1 MIGSTNAVI
10 VSGGSSPYPVF
21 GYTGDYQMIDDGD
34 GNWRIKFLTSG
45 NLSFWESP
53 GSCDVF
59 LVGGGGSGA
68 FRSLLGDS
76 PNENYGS
83 GGGGGGYTATHSSLA
98 LSSGTIYPIV
108 IGSGGNAVSTTGS
121 TAFGNDGSAT
131 SAFGYSANGGKGGGV
146 DTAEYLYQP
155 YRGGNGGSGGGGGDR
170 RYANDTDYMG
180 GSNGGNGYDS
190 STTAYG
196 IGQGTTTREF
206 GENDGDLYAGGGGA
220 GVFVKSNAYDSYDPP
235 VSYDNNGGSG
245 GGGNGCLTY
254 AYSSEYW
261 PILETEPSDGTTNS
275 GGGGGGG
282 LKARDVPNGEITE
295 YPSGA
300 GGSGIVI
307 LRNHRGA

>member
-1 MIGSTNAVI
+1 
-10 VSGGSSPYPVF
+10 
-21 GYTGDYQMIDDGD
+21 MIDDGD

-68 FRSLLGDS
+68 YRSMLGS
-76 PNENYGS
+76 GPNVNYGS

-98 LSSGTIYPIV
+98 LSSGTIYQIV
-108 IGSGGNAVSTTGS
+108 VGSGGASVTTTGS
-121 TAFGNDGSAT
+121 TAYGNDGSSST
-131 SAFGYSANGGKGGGV
+131 AFGYTANGGKGGGLNTV
-146 DTAEYLYQP
+146 EYPDLY
-155 YRGGNGGSGGGGGDR
+155 YRGGDGGSGGGGAR
-170 RYANDTDYMG
+170 RTSSSDTDFMG
-180 GSNGGNGYDS
+180 GSNGGNGYDTS
-190 STTAYG
+190 AAYYG
-196 IGQGTTTREF
+196 RGQGTTTREF

-220 GVFVKSNAYDSYDPP
+220 GILVKSNAYDSYDPP
-235 VSYDNNGGSG
+235 ASYDNSGGSG

-261 PILETEPSDGTTNS
+261 PTLETAPSGGTANT

-282 LKARDVPNGEITE
+282 LTARETPNGEID
-295 YPSGA
+295 YYASGA